1 MAQASAQIGDILQSL
16 INGFKTRLLEV
27 EQSRSTSDAKFS
39 EFEEAMT
46 TFHAKVGDLA
56 NSDAKLRDVQ
66 SSLQT
71 ALTVQQAGHALVC
84 EDIRG
89 IQESQQRLN
98 NRLDAV
104 TSWRDTMNTK
114 IERAEA
120 KAVAADTATSAANN
134 ELAEIK
140 RQVQDLQDIVAKQ
153 DRNLESRLQ
162 SCETALDN
170 STLVLVP
177 TPTANGLVLT
187 VQRRHAPNELG
198 SSSKSRSSVLD
209 VGSHGHGMAILP
221 RPGDS
226 NVSEFNCLVN
236 TTAVD
241 QSTVGPGCAD
251 TAPYDEGAVGDPGM
265 LPMRS
270 RTTRYSSID
279 SSVTLCNDRNPQR
292 KLVPQS
298 GATKP
303 QVPAFPSLRE
313 QSEYRDECAC
323 EDVHHSIEATID
335 VPLPLIGHRVSDHTV
350 RASKRHRSGSHSSSE
365 NDQSSKAPSAC
376 YFDTNQD
383 GDGDEIVVASGNQ
396 RAKTAG
402 AKQTLN
408 ALDSADELLPV
419 VHKPWGIGGRGK
431 EKVPT
436 EEDDV
441 NIAEKILYDVIRR
454 SGRGLKPKRRYD
466 DNVGVNDDQ
475 SMHAEDIATEPKKS
489 RRSVKSRKPMI

>member
-16 INGFKTRLLEV
+16 VNGFKTRLLEV
-27 EQSRSTSDAKFS
+27 EQSKSTSDAKLT
-39 EFEEAMT
+39 ELEEAMT
-46 TFHAKVGDLA
+46 TFHTKFGDLEK
-56 NSDAKLRDVQ
+56 SDAELRDVQ

-71 ALTVQQAGHALVC
+71 ALTVQQAGHALGW
-84 EDIRG
+84 EEIRG
-89 IQESQQRLN
+89 TQESQQRLN
-98 NRLDAV
+98 NRLEAV

-114 IERAEA
+114 IERADA
-120 KAVAADTATSAANN
+120 KAVAADTAANAANN

-153 DRNLESRLQ
+153 DRDLESRLQ

-187 VQRRHAPNELG
+187 VQRRHAPNELD
-198 SSSKSRSSVLD
+198 SSSKSRSPVLD

-221 RPGDS
+221 HPGDPK
-226 NVSEFNCLVN
+226 VPEFNCLVN
-236 TTAVD
+236 TAAVD

-251 TAPYDEGAVGDPGM
+251 TTPYGGGVVGDPGM

-279 SSVTLCNDRNPQR
+279 SSVTLCDDRNPQR
-292 KLVPQS
+292 KLVPPS

-313 QSEYRDECAC
+313 QSEYQDESAC
-323 EDVHHSIEATID
+323 EDVHHSIEPTMD
-335 VPLPLIGHRVSDHTV
+335 VTLPLIGHMVSDHTV

-365 NDQSSKAPSAC
+365 HDQSSKAPSAC

-396 RAKTAG
+396 RARPAG
-402 AKQTLN
+402 AKQTLD
-408 ALDSADELLPV
+408 ALDSDDDLLPI
-419 VHKPWGIGGRGK
+419 VHKPWGIGGHGK
-431 EKVPT
+431 EKGPP
-436 EEDDV
+436 EAYNV

-454 SGRGLKPKRRYD
+454 SGRGLKPKRRYG

-475 SMHAEDIATEPKKS
+475 SMHVEDIATEPKKS